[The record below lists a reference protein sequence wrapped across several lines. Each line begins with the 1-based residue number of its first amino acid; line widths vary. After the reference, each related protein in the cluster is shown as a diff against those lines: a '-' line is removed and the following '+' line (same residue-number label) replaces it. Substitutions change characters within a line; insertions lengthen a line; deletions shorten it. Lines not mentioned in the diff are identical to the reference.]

1 VAIVYPQISRGQ
13 TETYRSIGHWVE
25 LYIPNFALLSLFTL
39 SYNALGFERQ
49 SLTTLFLF
57 PLPPK
62 YILWGKNLVI
72 FLIGGVEI
80 LLLATLVAAFSGA
93 WELIVPSLAIGIAG
107 IGIITAIGNF
117 TAVFFPHRMRLMARG
132 FRAGGPCMSTEEG
145 CLQTLTS
152 IATLIVTVLLLLPAI
167 ASIIIPYISGAY
179 GIWFISIPGT
189 ILYGVIMYV
198 GVTALVAPRMLDRTP
213 EILAVITNE

>member
-1 VAIVYPQISRGQ
+1 
-13 TETYRSIGHWVE
+13 
-25 LYIPNFALLSLFTL
+25 
-39 SYNALGFERQ
+39 
-49 SLTTLFLF
+49 
-57 PLPPK
+57 
-62 YILWGKNLVI
+62 
-72 FLIGGVEI
+72 VEI

-117 TAVFFPHRMRLMARG
+117 TAVFFPHRVRLMARG
-132 FRAGGPCMSTEEG
+132 FRASGSGMSTEEG

-152 IATLIVTVLLLLPAI
+152 IAALIVTVLLLLPAI

-179 GIWFISIPGT
+179 GIWLISVPGT

-213 EILAVITNE
+213 EILAVITRE